1 MAIGKANSAVKDV
14 QLNGEM
20 ITETAIPSKSISKAG
35 KSTQQKKTA
44 QAGNNVQTGD
54 SVLIEKKTAKKAE
67 KKVVTDIDVKRK
79 AVKLVVAHLR
89 KKLPET
95 EFIGMGHITSWIEE
109 IDKLLEKP
117 EFNMIE
123 YIQMRRNLN
132 DVIERTIDEEMRFK
146 LRDSWYSLGKALDKK
161 VKQK

>member
-1 MAIGKANSAVKDV
+1 MAV
-14 QLNGEM
+14 
-20 ITETAIPSKSISKAG
+20 
-35 KSTQQKKTA
+35 
-44 QAGNNVQTGD
+44 
-54 SVLIEKKTAKKAE
+54 EKE
-67 KKVVTDIDVKRK
+67 KKVINNAVDKSAVVKGKTTVKKVQTDTDVKRK

-95 EFIGMGHITSWIEE
+95 EFIGMDHITSWVSDIE
-109 IDKLLEKP
+109 KLLEKQ

-123 YIQMRRNLN
+123 YIEMRRNLN
-132 DVIERTIDEEMRFK
+132 DVIERTVNEEMRFK

>member
-1 MAIGKANSAVKDV
+1 MAV
-14 QLNGEM
+14 
-20 ITETAIPSKSISKAG
+20 
-35 KSTQQKKTA
+35 
-44 QAGNNVQTGD
+44 
-54 SVLIEKKTAKKAE
+54 EKE
-67 KKVVTDIDVKRK
+67 KKVVTKEAVKEKKEKKVQTDFDVKRK

-95 EFIGMGHITSWIEE
+95 EFIGLENITSWISDIE
-109 IDKLLEKP
+109 KLLEKQ

-123 YIQMRRNLN
+123 YIEMRHNLN
-132 DVIERTIDEEMRFK
+132 DVIERTIDEELRFK

>member
-1 MAIGKANSAVKDV
+1 MAV
-14 QLNGEM
+14 
-20 ITETAIPSKSISKAG
+20 
-35 KSTQQKKTA
+35 
-44 QAGNNVQTGD
+44 
-54 SVLIEKKTAKKAE
+54 EKE
-67 KKVVTDIDVKRK
+67 KKVVKSTALKEKKTVKKVQTDIDVKRK

-95 EFIGMGHITSWIEE
+95 EFIGMDHITSWISDIEM
-109 IDKLLEKP
+109 LLEKQ

-123 YIQMRRNLN
+123 YIEMRRNLN